1 MGIEGGSNSEV
12 QNQEINQAN
21 NEQNEINQAEHQRS
35 GEELEGNSTID
46 NEGERKQIEGK
57 DDANYTPI
65 KIYGGDLKAIDY
77 HMNHHS

>member
-57 DDANYTPI
+57 TSFFSLYISI
-65 KIYGGDLKAIDY
+65 KIATLYR
-77 HMNHHS
+77 

>member
-1 MGIEGGSNSEV
+1 MAINIRSVKGATMGIEGGSNSEV

-46 NEGERKQIEGK
+46 NEGERKQ
-57 DDANYTPI
+57 
-65 KIYGGDLKAIDY
+65 
-77 HMNHHS
+77 MNHHS

>member
-57 DDANYTPI
+57 QCLPERARFQI
-65 KIYGGDLKAIDY
+65 MKMIRLILK
-77 HMNHHS
+77 SVF

>member
-57 DDANYTPI
+57 DDANRQ
-65 KIYGGDLKAIDY
+65 K
-77 HMNHHS
+77 MNHHS